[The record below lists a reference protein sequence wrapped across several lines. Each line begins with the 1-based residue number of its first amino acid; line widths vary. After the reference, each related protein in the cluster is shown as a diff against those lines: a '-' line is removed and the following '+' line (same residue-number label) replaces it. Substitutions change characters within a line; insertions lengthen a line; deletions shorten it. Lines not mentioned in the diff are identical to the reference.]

1 MGGSKEAMMW
11 FLDINK
17 KNADVY
23 RLWRRKKS
31 HMVIG
36 FNTCNTQDQII
47 KDYNFIMTN
56 ETLMYNRKT
65 GNSYFRL
72 KVVVIF

>member
-1 MGGSKEAMMW
+1 
-11 FLDINK
+11 
-17 KNADVY
+17 
-23 RLWRRKKS
+23 
-31 HMVIG
+31 MVIG